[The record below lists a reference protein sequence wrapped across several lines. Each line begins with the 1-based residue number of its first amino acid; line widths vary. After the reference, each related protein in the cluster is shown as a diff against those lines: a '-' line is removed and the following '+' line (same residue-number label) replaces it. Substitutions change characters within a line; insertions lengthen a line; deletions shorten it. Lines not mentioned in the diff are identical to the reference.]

1 MYGIKAFYVIVMLTN
16 WHGHTEQHARPVG
29 WMTEHQCHLKARR
42 IEMQRPH
49 TEARCEIEHRH
60 H

>member
-1 MYGIKAFYVIVMLTN
+1 MPGMKAFYVIVMLTN
-16 WHGHTEQHARPVG
+16 WHGHTEQHIQNAG
-29 WMTEHQCHLKARR
+29 WLTEHQCHLKARH

-49 TEARCEIEHRH
+49 TSARCEIARH